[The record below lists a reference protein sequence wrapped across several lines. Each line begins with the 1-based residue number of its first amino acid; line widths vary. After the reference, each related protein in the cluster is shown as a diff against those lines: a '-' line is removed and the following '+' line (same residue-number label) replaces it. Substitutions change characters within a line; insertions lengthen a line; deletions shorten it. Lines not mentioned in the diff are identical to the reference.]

1 MATPTHKRCPFCGH
15 AGEVQPHYRMRETGN
30 HQEWTIACPVC
41 GCRIG
46 KSYEKKTDAWR
57 EWDRRVGMSDKTKEL
72 SPDAIAQLALKAL
85 AVRAFVAAR
94 KLGAQSLADELLAE
108 WTKMVSVNG
117 FSVKEAKERLEPLVE
132 RVKSMGGKA

>member
-1 MATPTHKRCPFCGH
+1 
-15 AGEVQPHYRMRETGN
+15 
-30 HQEWTIACPVC
+30 
-41 GCRIG
+41 
-46 KSYEKKTDAWR
+46 
-57 EWDRRVGMSDKTKEL
+57 MSDKTKEM
-72 SPDAIAQLALKAL
+72 SEDAVKQMKLKAL

-132 RVKSMGGKA
+132 RVKSMGGKV